1 MSSFFAV
8 AFLVFPG
15 GHVPAYFVLPKA
27 VRPYWLLVCSYL
39 FYMYDPENA
48 GFVALLLSASAVTWA
63 RRCCWNVCASNG
75 CAASVWSCRWRC
87 AWAVCS
93 ITNRFNFLG
102 ETLAAL
108 LDSFGLHYT
117 APSPDILAPVG
128 ISYFTFAA
136 LGYVIDVYRGRQR
149 AEKNFFLLCA
159 LCQLFPLYRHRP
171 HRARGAYD
179 PPFKTPQTF
188 DYARVSGG
196 LFRILWGFFKKIR
209 HCQHAGNSGGCGVR
223 QPGLRRIHRPHP
235 AAGQLAVYLSA
246 LL

>member
-8 AFLVFPG
+8 AFLVFLAG
-15 GHVPAYFVLPKA
+15 TCLAYFVLPKA

-63 RRCCWNVCASNG
+63 AALLLERLRVKWMRRVCLVVSLALCVG
-75 CAASVWSCRWRC
+75 CLFYYKY
-87 AWAVCS
+87 
-93 ITNRFNFLG
+93 FNFLG

-117 APSPDILAPVG
+117 APSLDILAPVG

-149 AEKNFFLLCA
+149 AEKNFFFYA
-159 LCQLFPLYRHRP
+159 LFVSFFPCIVTGPIERAEHMIPAIQNAADLRLRP
-171 HRARGAYD
+171 RFRRAV
-179 PPFKTPQTF
+179 PHS
-188 DYARVSGG
+188 VG
-196 LFRILWGFFKKIR
+196 LFQKIR

>member
-8 AFLVFPG
+8 AFLVFLAG
-15 GHVPAYFVLPKA
+15 TCLAYFVLPKA

-63 RRCCWNVCASNG
+63 AALLLERLRVKWMRRVCLVVSLALCVG
-75 CAASVWSCRWRC
+75 CLFYYKY
-87 AWAVCS
+87 
-93 ITNRFNFLG
+93 FNFLG

-117 APSPDILAPVG
+117 APSLDILAPVG

-149 AEKNFFLLCA
+149 AEKNFFFYA
-159 LCQLFPLYRHRP
+159 LFVSFFPCIVTGP
-171 HRARGAYD
+171 IERAEHMI
-179 PPFKTPQTF
+179 PQFKTPQTF
-188 DYARVSGG
+188 D
-196 LFRILWGFFKKIR
+196 
-209 HCQHAGNSGGCGVR
+209 
-223 QPGLRRIHRPHP
+223 
-235 AAGQLAVYLSA
+235 
-246 LL
+246 

>member
-8 AFLVFPG
+8 AFLVFLAG
-15 GHVPAYFVLPKA
+15 TCLAYFVLPKA

-63 RRCCWNVCASNG
+63 AALLLERLRVKWMRRVCLVVSLALCVG
-75 CAASVWSCRWRC
+75 CLFYYKY
-87 AWAVCS
+87 
-93 ITNRFNFLG
+93 FNFLG

-117 APSPDILAPVG
+117 APSLDILAPVG

-149 AEKNFFLLCA
+149 AEKPLLSLMFLNK
-159 LCQLFPLYRHRP
+159 PYRM
-171 HRARGAYD
+171 
-179 PPFKTPQTF
+179 
-188 DYARVSGG
+188 
-196 LFRILWGFFKKIR
+196 LRILKKF
-209 HCQHAGNSGGCGVR
+209 
-223 QPGLRRIHRPHP
+223 LRKTVSRLHLGKWMTCIPFR
-235 AAGQLAVYLSA
+235 LI
-246 LL
+246 